1 MVFERKGNA
10 QYQIGCKISFQPLVD
25 FLQLLDSVHGH
36 VGVDHDIVVAERPSL
51 KQVGDEWGSHDLGD
65 QLDQEG
71 EADQGEHDGQGGVEE
86 SLAGEPDVSVGTE
99 TKAAT
104 RGST

>member
-1 MVFERKGNA
+1 MFDNA
-10 QYQIGCKISFQPLVD
+10 QYQIGCYISFQPLVD

-51 KQVGDEWGSHDLGD
+51 KQVSNERGSHDLSD
-65 QLDQEG
+65 QLDQER
-71 EADQGEHDGQGGVEE
+71 EADKGEDDGQGGVEE
-86 SLAGEPDVSVGTE
+86 SLAGEAHVSIGTE
-99 TKAAT
+99 AKAA